1 MEKQIA
7 PSGRLFPNLRDS
19 VNGKLSAMMM
29 NAACANERNRLKG
42 GIKKLKNPG
51 IGTTDTESKVCIQRK
66 KKYIHPGGIHIPGL
80 RSACADENSRHIS
93 DRMLRAI
100 SLRING

>member
-1 MEKQIA
+1 MEKRIA
-7 PSGRLFPNLRDS
+7 PSGRLFPNLRYN

-51 IGTTDTESKVCIQRK
+51 IGTTDTESKVCIQWK
-66 KKYIHPGGIHIPGL
+66 KKYTPWRNPYPGP
-80 RSACADENSRHIS
+80 SE
-93 DRMLRAI
+93 RMHR
-100 SLRING
+100 